1 MRAIVKETSSVAES
15 PRAHSITN
23 NHAER
28 IPSGCAIARRGTTK
42 LQISLIPLGHLN
54 HLPNYR
60 VDRMLSEEHALS
72 AIKFYP
78 KLLGLYAL
86 N

>member
-1 MRAIVKETSSVAES
+1 MDEEIEGEVDLCGPIVKETSSVAES

-42 LQISLIPLGHLN
+42 VQISLIPLGRPN
-54 HLPNYR
+54 HLQ
-60 VDRMLSEEHALS
+60 
-72 AIKFYP
+72 
-78 KLLGLYAL
+78 
-86 N
+86 